1 MRKVYYIYN
10 PKTRT
15 YDRIYPTVRQ
25 RALSILRRLFV
36 GMGLGAGS
44 FIILL
49 FIFGSPSEKELRIEN
64 ARLLAQYNVLSH
76 RLDEAIRFR
85 NTLVVRNSLKVLAFS
100 VAFCILFLVAVLG
113 MSRFFS
119 RTVINWNSYES
130 YYYLC
135 EGCISNVGF
144 AKVVMKTFVCL
155 LIPTIFFSE
164 LICAFGCIINKVFPF
179 LVTVTTCIA
188 VSFDGDWNIDFW
200 LLIFGTIIVFVLNL
214 LFMKRKDFLN

>member
-1 MRKVYYIYN
+1 MFFKACRKTFVAMTYFKYLVVFCLLCSFVLFYFFAFLKKNMMDITDNICMADFVEAAGGHTTTIFFVPTAAYI
-10 PKTRT
+10 R
-15 YDRIYPTVRQ
+15 
-25 RALSILRRLFV
+25 F
-36 GMGLGAGS
+36 
-44 FIILL
+44 
-49 FIFGSPSEKELRIEN
+49 
-64 ARLLAQYNVLSH
+64 
-76 RLDEAIRFR
+76 RFR

>member
-1 MRKVYYIYN
+1 MTYFKYLVVFCLLCSFVLFYFFAFLKKNMMDITDNICMADFVEAAGVTRQLSFCTNRRITFNDIFRKNSNFTNAYI
-10 PKTRT
+10 R
-15 YDRIYPTVRQ
+15 
-25 RALSILRRLFV
+25 F
-36 GMGLGAGS
+36 
-44 FIILL
+44 
-49 FIFGSPSEKELRIEN
+49 
-64 ARLLAQYNVLSH
+64 
-76 RLDEAIRFR
+76 RFR

>member
-1 MRKVYYIYN
+1 MYGRFCG
-10 PKTRT
+10 
-15 YDRIYPTVRQ
+15 
-25 RALSILRRLFV
+25 SRRGSHDNYLFV
-36 GMGLGAGS
+36 PTAA
-44 FIILL
+44 LL
-49 FIFGSPSEKELRIEN
+49 STIFSEKN
-64 ARLLAQYNVLSH
+64 SNFTNVYI
-76 RLDEAIRFR
+76 RFRFR

>member
-1 MRKVYYIYN
+1 MYGRFCGSCRGSHDNY
-10 PKTRT
+10 
-15 YDRIYPTVRQ
+15 
-25 RALSILRRLFV
+25 LFV
-36 GMGLGAGS
+36 PTAA
-44 FIILL
+44 LL
-49 FIFGSPSEKELRIEN
+49 STIFSEKN
-64 ARLLAQYNVLSH
+64 SNFTNVYI
-76 RLDEAIRFR
+76 RFRFR

-155 LIPTIFFSE
+155 FNSYNIFFW
-164 LICAFGCIINKVFPF
+164 INMCFWLYNKQSISV
-179 LVTVTTCIA
+179 LSDGHNMYC
-188 VSFDGDWNIDFW
+188 SFIWWWLEYWLLALDFW
-200 LLIFGTIIVFVLNL
+200 DNYSIRTKFIVHE
-214 LFMKRKDFLN
+214 KKGFLNWKFVFFFVCFRMI

>member
-1 MRKVYYIYN
+1 MYGRFCGSRRGHTTTIFFV
-10 PKTRT
+10 
-15 YDRIYPTVRQ
+15 PT
-25 RALSILRRLFV
+25 AHYFE
-36 GMGLGAGS
+36 M
-44 FIILL
+44 
-49 FIFGSPSEKELRIEN
+49 IFSEKNSNFTN
-64 ARLLAQYNVLSH
+64 AYIRF
-76 RLDEAIRFR
+76 RFR

-100 VAFCILFLVAVLG
+100 VAFCIFSSSQFLVC
-113 MSRFFS
+113 SRFFS

-188 VSFDGDWNIDFW
+188 VSHLMVIGI
-200 LLIFGTIIVFVLNL
+200 LTFGS
-214 LFMKRKDFLN
+214 

>member
-1 MRKVYYIYN
+1 MMDITDNICIADFVEAAGGHTTTIFFV
-10 PKTRT
+10 
-15 YDRIYPTVRQ
+15 PTA
-25 RALSILRRLFV
+25 ALLST
-36 GMGLGAGS
+36 
-44 FIILL
+44 
-49 FIFGSPSEKELRIEN
+49 IFSEKNSNFTN
-64 ARLLAQYNVLSH
+64 AYIRF
-76 RLDEAIRFR
+76 RFR

>member
-1 MRKVYYIYN
+1 MWKPPGV
-10 PKTRT
+10 TR
-15 YDRIYPTVRQ
+15 Q
-25 RALSILRRLFV
+25 LSFLYQPPQ
-36 GMGLGAGS
+36 
-44 FIILL
+44 LL
-49 FIFGSPSEKELRIEN
+49 STIFSEKNSNFTN
-64 ARLLAQYNVLSH
+64 AYIRF
-76 RLDEAIRFR
+76 RFR

-200 LLIFGTIIVFVLNL
+200 LLIFWDNYSIRTKFIVHEKKGFFKLKVRLFFRLLSHDITEGIIHN
-214 LFMKRKDFLN
+214 RKFFYFCCVAVHIY

>member
-1 MRKVYYIYN
+1 M
-10 PKTRT
+10 P
-15 YDRIYPTVRQ
+15 
-25 RALSILRRLFV
+25 
-36 GMGLGAGS
+36 
-44 FIILL
+44 IIR
-49 FIFGSPSEKELRIEN
+49 F
-64 ARLLAQYNVLSH
+64 
-76 RLDEAIRFR
+76 RFR

-200 LLIFGTIIVFVLNL
+200 LLILGQL
-214 LFMKRKDFLN
+214 